1 MSLHPLHSVTEFISR
16 PIIGATASLGSVVV
30 SLLPHL
36 ESGLRLSTLFAGF
49 CIAMLALRKA
59 WRDRHK

>member
-1 MSLHPLHSVTEFISR
+1 MIHELSDFFTR
-16 PIIGATASLGSVVV
+16 PTVAVASSLGSVIV

-36 ESGLRLSTLFAGF
+36 EQGMRLGTLAIGL
-49 CIAMLALRKA
+49 CIALLALRKA

>member
-1 MSLHPLHSVTEFISR
+1 MSLHAATDFLARPLVAS
-16 PIIGATASLGSVVV
+16 TASLGSVVV

-36 ESGLRLSTLFAGF
+36 ESTMRLGTLGCGLA
-49 CIAMLALRKA
+49 IAILALRKS

>member
-1 MSLHPLHSVTEFISR
+1 MSLHPLHTAADFITR
-16 PIIGATASLGSVVV
+16 PLIASTASLGSVVV

-36 ESGLRLSTLFAGF
+36 ESTMRLGTLGCGLA
-49 CIAMLALRKA
+49 IAILALRKS

>member
-1 MSLHPLHSVTEFISR
+1 MSLHAATDFITRPLIAS
-16 PIIGATASLGSVVV
+16 TASLGSVVV

-36 ESGLRLSTLFAGF
+36 ESTMRLGTLGCGLLIGL
-49 CIAMLALRKA
+49 LALRKS

>member
-1 MSLHPLHSVTEFISR
+1 MMSLHAATDFLARPLVASS
-16 PIIGATASLGSVVV
+16 ATLSSVVI

-36 ESGLRLSTLFAGF
+36 ESGMRLGTLG
-49 CIAMLALRKA
+49 CGLLIGLLALRKS

>member
-1 MSLHPLHSVTEFISR
+1 MSLHPLHTFTEFVSR
-16 PIIGATASLGSVVV
+16 PLVASAASLGSVVV

-36 ESGLRLSTLFAGF
+36 EATMRLGTLFLGF
-49 CIAMLALRKA
+49 CVALLSLRKM

>member
-1 MSLHPLHSVTEFISR
+1 MSLHAATDFITRPLVAS
-16 PIIGATASLGSVVV
+16 TASLGSVVV

-36 ESGLRLSTLFAGF
+36 ESTMRLGTLACGLFIGL
-49 CIAMLALRKA
+49 LALRKS

>member
-1 MSLHPLHSVTEFISR
+1 MSLHTAADFITRPLVAS
-16 PIIGATASLGSVVV
+16 TASLGSVVV

-36 ESGLRLSTLFAGF
+36 ESTMRLGTLFLGF
-49 CIAMLALRKA
+49 CVALLSLSKM

>member
-1 MSLHPLHSVTEFISR
+1 MSLHAATDFLARPLVAS
-16 PIIGATASLGSVVV
+16 TASLGSVVV

-36 ESGLRLSTLFAGF
+36 ESTMRLGTLGCGLL
-49 CIAMLALRKA
+49 IAILALRKS